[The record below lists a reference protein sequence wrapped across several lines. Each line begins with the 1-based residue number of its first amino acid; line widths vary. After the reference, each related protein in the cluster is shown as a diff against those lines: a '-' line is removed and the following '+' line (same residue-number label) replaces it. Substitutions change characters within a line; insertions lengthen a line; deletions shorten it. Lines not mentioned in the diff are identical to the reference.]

1 MFTYDR
7 FQMFEGPA
15 PHVSCRGAG
24 NAEFF
29 YLEKKSHLPTY
40 KYAKW
45 GESAKICFLTTW
57 SSIYDD
63 KCGDCRTPAMNI
75 CNVKRLILCKHHF
88 KSCGYNKLL
97 RFLKRLYLNK

>member
-45 GESAKICFLTTW
+45 GESAKICFFTTW

-63 KCGDCRTPAMNI
+63 KCGDCRTPFVMTGKERNEH
-75 CNVKRLILCKHHF
+75 LQCKTVNF
-88 KSCGYNKLL
+88 VQAP
-97 RFLKRLYLNK
+97 F